1 MGFMRS
7 LHFLLTA
14 FTFSLFCGAALT
26 ASSPKTL
33 SFVAAEAAGVG
44 AARPSSV
51 ASLLDSAHEVAKS
64 AGVGYSSA
72 HILNELQNLQ
82 SQELEG
88 LLASQENI

>member
-1 MGFMRS
+1 M
-7 LHFLLTA
+7 
-14 FTFSLFCGAALT
+14 
-26 ASSPKTL
+26 
-33 SFVAAEAAGVG
+33 G

-64 AGVGYSSA
+64 AGVGYGSA